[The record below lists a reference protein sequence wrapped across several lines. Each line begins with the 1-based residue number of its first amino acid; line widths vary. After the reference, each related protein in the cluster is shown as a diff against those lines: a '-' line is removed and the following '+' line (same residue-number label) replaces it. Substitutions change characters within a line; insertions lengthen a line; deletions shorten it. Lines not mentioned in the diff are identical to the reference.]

1 MRSVNSHSTRAN
13 PSELH
18 HSIYDRFVACAKAA
32 GQIAGANDLAISI
45 VTMGKLTIGLQQM
58 PRAGA
63 VGTCGTVQIQAK
75 GK

>member
-18 HSIYDRFVACAKAA
+18 HSIYDRFIACAKAA
-32 GQIAGANDLAISI
+32 RQIAGANDLAISI

-58 PRAGA
+58 F
-63 VGTCGTVQIQAK
+63 VGSTQQ
-75 GK
+75 